1 MKKNKIAYLI
11 PSLNFFSGMER
22 VLTLK
27 ANYLVEHY
35 GYDIH
40 IIITEG
46 NESSFKL
53 HKDIKIHQL
62 NVNFDELS
70 EMPLYKKLIFYKI
83 KMRQLQKRL
92 NECLCQLKPDI
103 TISMLRR
110 DINCINYTKDGSIK
124 LGEIHFNK
132 NNYRDFD
139 RKKMPIFLYKKIR
152 KLWMLSLIK
161 ELKKLDRFIVLSHE
175 DKAEWHELKN
185 LEVIYNPLSFFP
197 DQTSTCE
204 NKQVIAVGRFVPQ
217 KGFDLL
223 IKAWAIVH
231 KQHPEWKLR
240 IYGYGEKEPYLNL
253 INDYNIGESCIL
265 EKTVENIIEKYC
277 ESSIFVLSSR
287 YEGFGLVLVEAMAC
301 GIPPVSFECPCGPKE
316 IIKNGI
322 DGFLVEKENI
332 NQLAEKIILLIENEE
347 LRKQMGAKA
356 RKNVARFKIDN
367 IAEEW
372 HCLFSQ
378 LIKEKNGYKE

>member
-139 RKKMPIFLYKKIR
+139 RKKMPIFL
-152 KLWMLSLIK
+152 SL
-161 ELKKLDRFIVLSHE
+161 
-175 DKAEWHELKN
+175 
-185 LEVIYNPLSFFP
+185 
-197 DQTSTCE
+197 
-204 NKQVIAVGRFVPQ
+204 
-217 KGFDLL
+217 
-223 IKAWAIVH
+223 
-231 KQHPEWKLR
+231 
-240 IYGYGEKEPYLNL
+240 
-253 INDYNIGESCIL
+253 
-265 EKTVENIIEKYC
+265 
-277 ESSIFVLSSR
+277 
-287 YEGFGLVLVEAMAC
+287 LVLT
-301 GIPPVSFECPCGPKE
+301 
-316 IIKNGI
+316 
-322 DGFLVEKENI
+322 
-332 NQLAEKIILLIENEE
+332 QQKIIYCY
-347 LRKQMGAKA
+347 
-356 RKNVARFKIDN
+356 F
-367 IAEEW
+367 
-372 HCLFSQ
+372 
-378 LIKEKNGYKE
+378 

>member
-347 LRKQMGAKA
+347 LRKQMGVKA

>member
-53 HKDIKIHQL
+53 HKHNKIHQV

-70 EMPLYKKLIFYKI
+70 EKPLYMKLIFSKT
-83 KMRQLQKRL
+83 KMRQLHKRM

-253 INDYNIGESCIL
+253 INDCNIGESCIL

-332 NQLAEKIILLIENEE
+332 NQLAEKIIFLIENEE